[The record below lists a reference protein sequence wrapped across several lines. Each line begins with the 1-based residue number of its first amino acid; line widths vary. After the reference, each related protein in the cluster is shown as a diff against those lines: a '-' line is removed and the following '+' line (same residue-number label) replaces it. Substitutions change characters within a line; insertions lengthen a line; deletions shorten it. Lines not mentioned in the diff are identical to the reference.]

1 MNQTISKMIYI
12 GCLHKNDIIR
22 SGKLICQDCGLE
34 LNEVFSTPR
43 VVLAGDVNGRIRG
56 NSAQYIGAASRS
68 GFIGKTGS
76 EIGSNSRT
84 IRDNIKYNRLR
95 SMNKN
100 IINNG
105 AQKRIISLM
114 IINKI
119 CRSLCL
125 PKYIINDSALR
136 FRKIDKS
143 GIHIV
148 NRVSCVYY
156 CIWDSIRHFGYH
168 THLSNLIKTFR
179 NYGHRVGKK
188 GLIRDAGIYR
198 EILYNKGIKKTNSKS
213 LKDYITSNIGILN
226 SNFEYIKEML
236 KQKGFIIKVEKY
248 LFELETLSFEIEKKV
263 RRYFSY
269 RGNPFSNAGAC
280 VYFAALLISKRHKK
294 KKILTQAWMGEILE
308 IPSYTIRDVF
318 IHHLKQFV
326 IKK

>member
-1 MNQTISKMIYI
+1 
-12 GCLHKNDIIR
+12 
-22 SGKLICQDCGLE
+22 
-34 LNEVFSTPR
+34 
-43 VVLAGDVNGRIRG
+43 
-56 NSAQYIGAASRS
+56 
-68 GFIGKTGS
+68 
-76 EIGSNSRT
+76 
-84 IRDNIKYNRLR
+84 
-95 SMNKN
+95 
-100 IINNG
+100 
-105 AQKRIISLM
+105 
-114 IINKI
+114 
-119 CRSLCL
+119 
-125 PKYIINDSALR
+125 DSALR

-143 GIHIV
+143 DIHIV